1 MSRPLLALTLAALAA
16 PAAAEPPRVVADIA
30 PVHSLVAR
38 VMQGVGEPALLVPP
52 GASPHFH
59 ALRPSDAQALQSA
72 QLVVTVGPE
81 LAPWLDRPLATLA
94 GTATRI
100 DLLHSPG
107 TTVLPTRSSALFE
120 AHSHDDHAAPDD
132 HGDHDDHDD
141 HDHDHDHDEHD
152 DADSH
157 DHGATD
163 PHAWLDPE
171 NGKLW
176 LDTIAAALAEAD
188 PDNAALYRANA
199 AEGAAEIDAATAD
212 TRAEVA
218 PLDGLRYVVFH
229 DAYQYFENRFA
240 LPATG
245 AIAISD
251 ASAPGPARI
260 AELRERTAEMGVTCA
275 LTEPQFDPDLI
286 ATVFQGRDVATA
298 VLDPIGAQI
307 PPGPQMYPALIR
319 SIGAALAGCA
329 AD

>member
-1 MSRPLLALTLAALAA
+1 MSRPLLVIALAALAA
-16 PAAAEPPRVVADIA
+16 PAAAAPPRVVADIA

-59 ALRPSDAQALQSA
+59 AMRPSDAQALQSA
-72 QLVVTVGPE
+72 QIVVTVGSE
-81 LAPWLDRPLATLA
+81 LVPWLDRPLETLA

-107 TTVLPTRSSALFE
+107 TTILPSRSSALFE
-120 AHSHDDHAAPDD
+120 AHSHDDHAAQD
-132 HGDHDDHDD
+132 GHDAHDG
-141 HDHDHDHDEHD
+141 HDG
-152 DADSH
+152 H
-157 DHGATD
+157 DHGPID

-176 LDTIAAALAEAD
+176 LDTIARALAGAD
-188 PDNAALYRANA
+188 PDNAALYLANA
-199 AEGAAEIDAATAD
+199 AGGAAEIDAAAAD
-212 TRAEVA
+212 TRAEIA
-218 PLDGLRYVVFH
+218 PLRGLRYVVFH
-229 DAYQYFENRFA
+229 DAYQYFENRFD

-251 ASAPGPARI
+251 ASTPGPARI
-260 AELRERTAEMGVTCA
+260 AELRDRTAELGVTCA

-286 ATVFQGRDVATA
+286 ATVFQGRDVVTR
-298 VLDPIGAQI
+298 VLDPVGAQI

-319 SIGAALAGCA
+319 SVGVALAGCA

>member
-1 MSRPLLALTLAALAA
+1 MSRPLLALALAALAA
-16 PAAAEPPRVVADIA
+16 PAAAEAPRVVADIA

-59 ALRPSDAQALQSA
+59 ALRPSDAQALQAA
-72 QLVVTVGPE
+72 QIVVTVGPE

-132 HGDHDDHDD
+132 HDD
-141 HDHDHDHDEHD
+141 HDHDHDGHD
-152 DADSH
+152 DGGSH
-157 DHGATD
+157 DQGATD

-176 LDTIAAALAEAD
+176 LNIIAAALAEAD

-199 AEGAAEIDAATAD
+199 TEGAAEIDAATAD
-212 TRAEVA
+212 TSAEVA

-229 DAYQYFENRFA
+229 DAYQYFENRFG
-240 LPATG
+240 LPAAG

-251 ASAPGPARI
+251 ASPPGPARI
-260 AELRERTAEMGVTCA
+260 AELRERTAKMGVTCA

-286 ATVFQGRDVATA
+286 ATVFQGRNVATA

>member
-1 MSRPLLALTLAALAA
+1 MSRPLLVLALVTMAT
-16 PAAAEPPRVVADIA
+16 PVTAEPPRVVADIA

-38 VMQGVGEPALLVPP
+38 VMEGVGEPALLVPP

-59 ALRPSDAQALQSA
+59 ALRPSDGQALQSA
-72 QLVVTVGPE
+72 QIVVTVGPE
-81 LAPWLDRPLATLA
+81 LTPWLDRPLESLA

-107 TTVLPTRSSALFE
+107 TTVLPSRSGALFE
-120 AHSHDDHAAPDD
+120 AHSHDDH
-132 HGDHDDHDD
+132 DDHDD
-141 HDHDHDHDEHD
+141 HGEHD
-152 DADSH
+152 DNGHA
-157 DHGATD
+157 HGPTD

-171 NGKLW
+171 NGKRW
-176 LDTIAAALAEAD
+176 LDSIAAALAGAD
-188 PDNAALYRANA
+188 PENSAVYHANA
-199 AEGAAEIDAATAD
+199 IQGAAEIDAAA
-212 TRAEVA
+212 AETQA
-218 PLDGLRYVVFH
+218 RIKPLRGLRYVVFH
-229 DAYQYFENRFA
+229 DAYQYFENRFG

-286 ATVFQGRDVATA
+286 ATVFQGRNVATA

-319 SIGAALAGCA
+319 SIGEALAGCA

>member
-1 MSRPLLALTLAALAA
+1 MSRPLLALALAALAA

-59 ALRPSDAQALQSA
+59 ALRPSDAQALQAA
-72 QLVVTVGPE
+72 QIVVTVGPE

-120 AHSHDDHAAPDD
+120 AHSHDNHAAPDD
-132 HGDHDDHDD
+132 HDDHGDHDRDHA
-141 HDHDHDHDEHD
+141 EHD

-176 LDTIAAALAEAD
+176 LNIIAAALAEAE

-199 AEGAAEIDAATAD
+199 TEGAAEIDAATAD
-212 TRAEVA
+212 TRTEIA

-286 ATVFQGRDVATA
+286 ATVFQGRNVATA

>member
-1 MSRPLLALTLAALAA
+1 MSRPLLVIALAALAA
-16 PAAAEPPRVVADIA
+16 PAAAAPPRVVADIA

-59 ALRPSDAQALQSA
+59 AMRPSDAQALQSA
-72 QLVVTVGPE
+72 QIVVTVGSE
-81 LAPWLDRPLATLA
+81 LVPWLDRPLETLA

-107 TTVLPTRSSALFE
+107 TTILPSRSSALFE
-120 AHSHDDHAAPDD
+120 AHSHDDHAAQD
-132 HGDHDDHDD
+132 GHDDHDG
-141 HDHDHDHDEHD
+141 
-152 DADSH
+152 H
-157 DHGATD
+157 DHGPID

-176 LDTIAAALAEAD
+176 LDTIARALAGAD
-188 PDNAALYRANA
+188 PDNAALYLTNA
-199 AEGAAEIDAATAD
+199 AGGAAEIDAAAAD
-212 TRAEVA
+212 TRAEIA
-218 PLDGLRYVVFH
+218 PLHGLRYVVFH
-229 DAYQYFENRFA
+229 DAYQYFENRFD

-251 ASAPGPARI
+251 ASTPGPARI
-260 AELRERTAEMGVTCA
+260 AELRDRTAELGVTCA

-286 ATVFQGRDVATA
+286 ATVFQGRDVVTR
-298 VLDPIGAQI
+298 VLDPVGAQI

-319 SIGAALAGCA
+319 SVGVALAGCA

>member
-1 MSRPLLALTLAALAA
+1 MSRPLLLIALAALAA

-38 VMQGVGEPALLVPP
+38 VMQGVGNPALLVPA

-59 ALRPSDAQALQSA
+59 AMRPSDAQALQSA
-72 QLVVTVGPE
+72 QIVVTVGPE
-81 LAPWLDRPLATLA
+81 LAPWPDRPLATLA
-94 GTATRI
+94 GAATRI
-100 DLLHSPG
+100 DLLHSAG
-107 TTVLPTRSSALFE
+107 TTVLPTRSSPLFE
-120 AHSHDDHAAPDD
+120 AHSHDDEHE
-132 HGDHDDHDD
+132 G
-141 HDHDHDHDEHD
+141 HDHDHDHGEHGHGEHG
-152 DADSH
+152 H
-157 DHGATD
+157 DGHVHGPTD

-176 LDTIAAALAEAD
+176 LNTIAAALATAD
-188 PDNAALYRANA
+188 PDNAALYQTNA
-199 AEGAAEIDAATAD
+199 TEGAAEIDAATAD
-212 TRAEVA
+212 TRTEVA
-218 PLDGLRYVVFH
+218 PLSGLRYVVFH
-229 DAYQYFENRFA
+229 DAYQYFENRFD
-240 LPATG
+240 LPAAG

-275 LTEPQFDPDLI
+275 LTEPQFDADLI
-286 ATVFQGRDVATA
+286 ATVFQGRDVTTR

-319 SIGAALAGCA
+319 SIGTALAGCA